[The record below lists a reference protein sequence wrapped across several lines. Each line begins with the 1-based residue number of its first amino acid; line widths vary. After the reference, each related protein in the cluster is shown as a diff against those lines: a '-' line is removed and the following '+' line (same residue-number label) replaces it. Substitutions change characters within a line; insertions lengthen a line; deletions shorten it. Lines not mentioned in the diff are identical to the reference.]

1 MLKVQNGFNDNNA
14 QKHSID
20 NKNKPGLSFTGHKV
34 IQNENGENIYR
45 FYLPALKDGDKASV
59 QIVLLIKDKK
69 GNYKIIG
76 EKGPDNKIKPLKEF
90 EFKPGKNYVDRPFD
104 VLGMDDD
111 PSAAIGY
118 RFVIDGK
125 EYLDSTLLTHDRQW
139 NIAIPPNRPILEES
153 RSMYHIMPDLMI
165 SKETEK
171 ANPKIYDARRT
182 HFNKF
187 GGNIDGIIEKIDYIH
202 KDVGARRIL
211 STPIFGQDNLSS
223 HGYWTT
229 NPYQITDGLGD
240 ISKFNKLNVE
250 LFKRG
255 MGWIADGAF
264 VNEGLEGI
272 HTEHIGKWGTQSPY
286 INWLTTFSFPDKPF
300 KFGILPKRE
309 DVYRDNL
316 GIRLVNADYKLHV
329 DENTGKEEW
338 IENKRDKSKPTYV
351 QVYDKRLAA
360 PDQINNDGV
369 IRNYDNKNPED
380 PNEINNYMDSVVPYR
395 FKINPGEVKQ
405 KFKTWNEAKKLNGED
420 ELKFSN
426 FLTEWTNF
434 GMAPSDSDG
443 GTTLWVGNKDISKL
457 RFMLTPQDKAKI
469 RFNYG
474 KDAEAKINKAEQSVN
489 QVQDNIVQVGEFW
502 TGSVAKTLY
511 EHTAKQ
517 LAGAE
522 NPENYA
528 EKIKEKVEKHE
539 LPAAALKVTED
550 HVDNLI
556 NGEDYE
562 LKTAPVMQNVTEGL
576 MSYPF
581 DAVEFNSGMSAIF
594 GSPFLKK
601 LAALEDQIGKSR
613 YAIFAEENAKEK
625 DKYKDSIPEEF
636 RPVYQKMDNLI
647 SCQMTKT
654 AVEILKE
661 VEDTGK
667 LKVKLFKE
675 GTENLTEDGKELYSL
690 VSNDV
695 AKFIVTQGLLTEAGT
710 HAPHLFENETL
721 TPNYKN
727 KENLEYDRKL
737 IEKVS
742 PQSLDINAVNPA
754 QEGEILINRLKSGIS
769 MISNEDKQNFA
780 EHLANRLEGLDGNTV
795 KVAKLVVDKSEGGL
809 EWRIDAAKDVCPV
822 EEILEGKADF
832 EANWDKGVKFWNKF
846 TEGVRKYNPRAY
858 EILEV
863 TDEAKLVQASDYL
876 NKYTNAH
883 EASLKFIQG
892 SGATTP
898 TNYNYLYS
906 EPQRLY
912 GVFTEAA
919 EQSYHDNVHWYL
931 KGKMF
936 EGWDAGKPNHTKG
949 MLESGSLDT
958 ILNSHNSIGNHDKP
972 RYAHLAGLDGK
983 TFYNEGK
990 EAAMKEALKD
1000 SFKTACND
1008 NNVPD
1013 EVKPVI
1019 NKTIDRLASGE
1030 YYFKN
1035 GNNIDEKQYNP
1046 DLFGARPYDVNIKD
1060 VIKES
1065 RLILEKEN
1073 KTETDEYKFLTDETK
1088 VKSLQDVTLKYMLKP
1103 ALKRYEAIMGLLVGM
1118 PGNPTVYA
1126 GDEVG
1131 ETGWETPNKN
1141 TYVQNRNL
1149 IHYERISSIPEIR
1162 ETKEK
1167 VQKLMNLRNDK
1178 RLSPLVN
1185 GTTVFVA
1192 DNKANDARIA
1202 ALYRYND
1209 KKDMFVLYTNN
1220 WFDSNRDRCGESHG
1234 QALASID
1241 RINVSQEYTLNK
1253 NPETTDNKAETI
1265 ESIMKNIPAG
1275 TKYRNALENN
1285 PDVYYEIRE
1294 EGSSKYLQ
1302 KVEKGEDR
1310 HLDMKTP
1317 YLFLY
1322 REQPSFSGNSSR
1334 KNPHVSIANMK
1345 YNIPKQ

>member
-14 QKHSID
+14 KNNGID
-20 NKNKPGLSFTGHKV
+20 NKNKNSLSFTGHKV
-34 IQNENGENIYR
+34 IQNENGDNLYR
-45 FYLPALKDGDKASV
+45 FYLPALEKGDKASV
-59 QIVLLIKDKK
+59 HIVLLVKDKK
-69 GNYKIIG
+69 GNYRIIG
-76 EKGPDNKIKPLKEF
+76 EKDADNKHKPVKVLD
-90 EFKPGKNYVDRPFD
+90 FKPGKNYVDREFEL
-104 VLGMDDD
+104 LGLDDD
-111 PSAAIGY
+111 PNAAIGY
-118 RFVIDGK
+118 KFVINGK
-125 EYLDSTLLTHDRQW
+125 EYLDSTLLTHDRNW
-139 NIAIPPNRPILEES
+139 NIAIPPNRPVLEAS

-165 SKETEK
+165 SQKTKEK
-171 ANPKIYDARRT
+171 NPDIYDARRT

-187 GGNIDGIIEKIDYIH
+187 GGNIDGIIERVDYIN

-240 ISKFNKLNVE
+240 ISKFNRLNAE

-286 INWLTTFSFPDKPF
+286 IDWLTTFSFPDKPF
-300 KFGILPKRE
+300 KFGILPKKE
-309 DVYRDNL
+309 DAAGENL

-329 DENTGKEEW
+329 NEKTGEAIWEENT
-338 IENKRDKSKPTYV
+338 RDESKPSYV
-351 QVYDKRLAA
+351 QVYDKRLAT
-360 PDQINNDGV
+360 PDQINSDEV
-369 IRNYDNKNPED
+369 IRSYGSKNAKD
-380 PNEINNYMDSVVPYR
+380 PNEINSYMDSIVPYR

-405 KFKTWNEAKKLNGED
+405 KFKTWEEAKKTTKDDKLP
-420 ELKFSN
+420 FSN

-434 GMAPSDSDG
+434 GMTSSDSDG

-457 RFMLTPQDKAKI
+457 RFMLTEQDKAKI
-469 RFNYG
+469 RFRYG
-474 KDAEAKINKAEQSVN
+474 KDAEAKINRVEQSVN

-502 TGSVAKTLY
+502 TNNVAKTLY

-517 LAGAE
+517 LAKAKAE
-522 NPENYA
+522 NYEN
-528 EKIKEKVEKHE
+528 KIKEKVEDKE
-539 LPAAALKVTED
+539 LPEEALKVTKE
-550 HVDNLI
+550 HIENLI
-556 NGEDYE
+556 DKKEYT
-562 LKTAPVMQNVTEGL
+562 LKTAPVPQNVTEGL

-581 DAVEFNSGMSAIF
+581 DAIEFNSGMSAIL

-601 LAALEDQIGKSR
+601 LAISEDQIGKSR
-613 YAIFAEENAKEK
+613 YEIFAEEKDKQE
-625 DKYKDSIPEEF
+625 DKYKDSVLEEF
-636 RPVYQKMDNLI
+636 RPAYRKMDNLI
-647 SCQMTKT
+647 SDTMAKK

-661 VEDTGK
+661 VEDTKK
-667 LKVKLFKE
+667 LKVKLFEE

-710 HAPHLFENETL
+710 HAPHLFENENL
-721 TPNYKN
+721 SPNYDN
-727 KENLEYDRKL
+727 KDSLEYNREL
-737 IEKVS
+737 LERVS
-742 PQSLDINAVNPA
+742 PQSLDINASNPA
-754 QEGEILINRLKSGIS
+754 QEAEILISRLKSGIE

-780 EHLANRLEGLDGNTV
+780 DHLANRLAGLDGNTV
-795 KVAKLVVDKSEGGL
+795 KVAKLVVDKAEGGL

-822 EEILEGKADF
+822 EDIHEGKADF

-863 TDEAKLVQASDYL
+863 TDEGKLVQASQYRS
-876 NKYTNAH
+876 KYTNAH
-883 EASLKFIQG
+883 EASLKLIHG

-906 EPQRLY
+906 EPQSLY
-912 GVFTEAA
+912 GVFTEPSG
-919 EQSYHDNVHWYL
+919 QPHHDNVHWYL

-936 EGWDAGKPNHTKG
+936 EGWDAGEPNHTKG
-949 MLESGSLDT
+949 MLESSSMDT
-958 ILNSHNSIGNHDKP
+958 ILNYHNSIGNHDKP
-972 RYAHLAGLDGK
+972 RYAHLAGLDGS
-983 TFYNEGK
+983 TFYNNGK
-990 EAAMKEALKD
+990 TAAMNSALED
-1000 SFKTACND
+1000 SFKKAYTE

-1013 EVKPVI
+1013 NVQAVI
-1019 NKTIDRLASGE
+1019 EKALGRLAKGE
-1030 YYFKN
+1030 YNFKD
-1035 GNNIDEKQYNP
+1035 GSRIDEKTYDP

-1060 VIKES
+1060 VIKEA
-1065 RLILEKEN
+1065 RLQLEKEN
-1073 KTETDEYKFLTDETK
+1073 KTETSEYEYLADETK
-1088 VKSLQDVTLKYMLKP
+1088 VKSLQDDTLKHMLKP
-1103 ALKRYEAIMGLLVGM
+1103 ALKRYEAIIGLLVGM

-1126 GDEVG
+1126 GDEIG

-1149 IHYERISSIPEIR
+1149 IHYERIDSIPEIKK
-1162 ETKEK
+1162 TKEK
-1167 VQKLMNLRNDK
+1167 VQALMNLRNDS

-1192 DNKANDARIA
+1192 DSDADSRRIA

-1220 WFDSNRDRCGESHG
+1220 HFDSNRDQCGDSKG
-1234 QALASID
+1234 QAMASIPKLNLD
-1241 RINVSQEYTLNK
+1241 QEYSLNK
-1253 NPETTDNKAETI
+1253 KATDNKAQKT

-1285 PDVYYEIRE
+1285 SDVYYEVKE

-1302 KVEKGEDR
+1302 KVEKGKDIN
-1310 HLDMKTP
+1310 LDMDTP

-1322 REQPSFSGNSSR
+1322 REQPSFSGNSLR
-1334 KNPHVSIANMK
+1334 QNPQVAIANLK